1 MDRVILHCDLNN
13 FFASVSLLYN
23 QTLKNMPVAVCGKKE
38 ERHGIVLAKNE
49 IAKGFGVKT
58 AEPVWQA
65 QRKCPELCILPP
77 LFERYEFYSGEVKKI
92 YRRYTDKIEPFGIDE
107 CWLDVTGSTF
117 LFGSGSEIA
126 ERIRKE
132 VKEELGLT
140 ISVGVSFNKVFAKL
154 GSDMK
159 KPDAVTVITRENFK
173 EKVWS
178 LPIEDLL
185 FVGGSTAK
193 KLRSLGIF
201 KIGDI
206 ALCKRSTLKS
216 FLGKNG
222 ESIYNYVMGLD
233 GSEVVAEEKAPPPKS
248 IGKSETPSKDYEC
261 DNAIWVALLS
271 YAQDIAEQL
280 RHHRLYAKG
289 VQISVR
295 TPDLKTREYSA
306 SLASPTDSGLIL
318 AKTGM
323 ELYIKNK
330 PDTCRSVGIRAI
342 NLTNSLDCVQ
352 TDMFEN
358 FSLCAKQEEIERKLS
373 EINSRFG
380 KNSVLRASI
389 LLKGLL

>member
-23 QTLKNMPVAVCGKKE
+23 QTLTNMPVAVCGRAE
-38 ERHGIVLAKNE
+38 DRHGIVLAKNE
-49 IAKGFGVKT
+49 IAKKFGVKT
-58 AEPVWQA
+58 AEPIWQA

-77 LFERYEFYSGEVKKI
+77 LYDKYEYYSNAVKNI
-92 YRRYTDKIEPFGIDE
+92 YKRYTDKIEPFGIDE

-117 LFGSGSEIA
+117 LFGGGKEIG

-140 ISVGVSFNKVFAKL
+140 ISVGVSFNKIFAKL

-159 KPDAVTVITRENFK
+159 KPDALCCITRENFK
-173 EKVWS
+173 DTVWN

-185 FVGGSTAK
+185 FIGGSTSK

-206 ALCKRSTLKS
+206 ALCNREILKG

-222 ESIYNYVMGLD
+222 ETIYNYALGLD
-233 GSEVVAEEKAPPPKS
+233 NSEVIAEEKAPPPKS
-248 IGKSETPSKDYEC
+248 IGKSETPPKDYC
-261 DNAIWVALLS
+261 NDNAIWVALLS
-271 YAQDIAEQL
+271 YSQDIAEQL

-295 TPDLKTREYSA
+295 TPDLKTREYSIG
-306 SLASPTDSGLIL
+306 LTSPSDSGIIL

-330 PDTCRSVGIRAI
+330 PDTCRSIGIRAI
-342 NLTNSLDCVQ
+342 NLTKNINGIQ
-352 TDMFEN
+352 TDMFDN
-358 FSLCAKQEEIERKLS
+358 FSLCAREEKIERKLS

-380 KNSVLRASI
+380 KNSVLRASL
-389 LLKGLL
+389 LLKGRL